1 MNILIMKKITL
12 ILAVV
17 LSFTYTYSANQRAYT
32 KTNQIDSLYV
42 IEEEADEP
50 FDFDYKAYLPKDFQ
64 AYDLTDNET
73 DATQWIDEDTD
84 EAFDFDHTAYLPV
97 GFNPS
102 EKFNTLFLDD
112 IKWVDEEADEALNFD
127 TSLYVRNFQ
136 EKIKVSSRK

>member
-1 MNILIMKKITL
+1 MNILIMKKVTL

-17 LSFTYTYSANQRAYT
+17 LSFTYAHSANQKPYT
-32 KTNQIDSLYV
+32 KTNHIDSLYV
-42 IEEEADEP
+42 IEEEADEA

-64 AYDLTDNET
+64 AYDLTDNEA
-73 DATQWIDEDTD
+73 DATQWIDEEAD
-84 EAFDFDHTAYLPV
+84 EAFDFNHKDYLPV

-127 TSLYVRNFQ
+127 TSLYVRSFQ
-136 EKIKVSSRK
+136 EKIKVPSRK